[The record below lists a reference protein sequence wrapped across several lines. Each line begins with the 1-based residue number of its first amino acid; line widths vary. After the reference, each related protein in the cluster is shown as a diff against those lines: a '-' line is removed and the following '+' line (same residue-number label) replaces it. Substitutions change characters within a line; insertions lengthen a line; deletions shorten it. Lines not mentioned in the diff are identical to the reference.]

1 MYVKG
6 EDLWAH
12 IGRSSKKN
20 QQIGQN
26 LQNEKL
32 MLFQSNVG
40 FQDQVT
46 SYSFE
51 SKNL

>member
-1 MYVKG
+1 MSKERTYG
-6 EDLWAH
+6 LTLAGH
-12 IGRSSKKN
+12 QKKN

-32 MLFQSNVG
+32 MLFKSNVG